1 MIRVLIVED
10 DPMVAEINRQ
20 YTESVTGF
28 VVAGTARNGA
38 QAELILAEETIHL
51 VILDIYMPK
60 CNGLELMKTIRQ
72 KGWPVDVIMV
82 TASKDPAHIGEV
94 LQMGAV
100 DYLVKPFEF
109 KRLKLALENYRK
121 RKDTLAGF
129 NDFSQDDI
137 DRLLTSQSEE
147 EISDIYEKGIHPKTL
162 NTIRTLMDSQNNPVD
177 AAWVSEE
184 VGVARVTARRY
195 LEYMEKNGYL
205 ELEIRYDTGGRPRH
219 LYRRRHPFHKK

>member
-20 YTESVTGF
+20 YTESVPGF
-28 VVAGTARNGA
+28 RVEAVARNGEEAA
-38 QAELILAEETIHL
+38 QYLEQEMADLL
-51 VILDIYMPK
+51 ILDIYMPK
-60 CNGLELMKTIRQ
+60 CNGVELMKTIRR

-109 KRLKLALENYRK
+109 KRLKQALENYRT
-121 RKDTLAGF
+121 RKLKLAQY
-129 NDFSQDDI
+129 DDLTQEDI
-137 DRLLTSQSEE
+137 DRLLSSQGEE
-147 EISDIYEKGIHPKTL
+147 EMEDVYEKGIHPKTL
-162 NTIRTLMDSQNNPVD
+162 DTIRRHMETATGSQD
-177 AAWVSEE
+177 AAQVSDA

-195 LEYMEKNGYL
+195 LEHLEKRGEL
-205 ELEIRYDTGGRPRH
+205 ELEVRYDTGGRPRH
-219 LYRRRHPFHKK
+219 LYRRRQPHHR